1 MLNGT
6 PPYLRELI
14 ANVFLAFMLKANVPK
29 EEAIEMADKVKE
41 KHMGQLF
48 EHITIN
54 LNMEEARERVTK
66 EVTEQVTQQDIRI
79 LVEACQ
85 ELGASKE
92 TTVLQ
97 LMKRYALSREE
108 AEAETA
114 RGWRE

>member
-54 LNMEEARERVTK
+54 LNMEKERERVTK
-66 EVTEQVTQQDIRI
+66 EVTEHDIRI

-85 ELGASKE
+85 ELGATKE

-114 RGWRE
+114 RGWKE